1 MRSDVRTTDN
11 IGILVLRLLIITVC
25 AGLILGVV
33 YTVTKEPIAEQA
45 RLAADESR
53 KTVLP
58 AAVSFE
64 QLDLTGY
71 VSDGDDFGE
80 IEEIYMGLDEAGLP
94 AGYTFAIRTKGY
106 SANLVLTVG
115 LDAAGTVTGVDIASH
130 EETPGLGANATS
142 PDFLGQYVGADGPLV
157 VVKSATG
164 QTGEVQALTGATIT
178 SRAVTDAVNMTR
190 EFYAAF
196 LQEGV

>member
-80 IEEIYMGLDEAGLP
+80 VSIS
-94 AGYTFAIRTKGY
+94 
-106 SANLVLTVG
+106 SA
-115 LDAAGTVTGVDIASH
+115 DRQR
-130 EETPGLGANATS
+130 P
-142 PDFLGQYVGADGPLV
+142 P
-157 VVKSATG
+157 
-164 QTGEVQALTGATIT
+164 
-178 SRAVTDAVNMTR
+178 
-190 EFYAAF
+190 
-196 LQEGV
+196 